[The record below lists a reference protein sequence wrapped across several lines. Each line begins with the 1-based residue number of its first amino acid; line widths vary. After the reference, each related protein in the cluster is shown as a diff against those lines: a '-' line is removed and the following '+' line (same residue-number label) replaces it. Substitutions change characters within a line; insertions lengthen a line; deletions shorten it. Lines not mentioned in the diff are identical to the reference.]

1 MASAK
6 SQPLPTLSL
15 SCLKLERN
23 NPRDTNCSDS
33 ESKNQNNLGTDNVEN
48 RMSYTW
54 GEVLDEK
61 PTKLKIVIH
70 RGEKKLKRTWN
81 LRPRTAVRKHFN
93 AIRGQSGISNPICN
107 ILETTKKQEKPKKF
121 LITLTWEEIEADFL
135 PKRRPKNVQNG
146 LELQLKPSVLV
157 VCRIW
162 LQAYGGMRL
171 IPVHMS
177 AKVQSLITE
186 GTVVYGY
193 VWKAQSIMNLSRISN
208 FMGVNC
214 GNLGDQGNAL

>member
-15 SCLKLERN
+15 LCLKLERN

-33 ESKNQNNLGTDNVEN
+33 ESKNQNNLGTDNVEKG
-48 RMSYTW
+48 MSYTW

-70 RGEKKLKRTWN
+70 RGEKKLTVTSEQGMGGEGQDQKELGQRTWN

-135 PKRRPKNVQNG
+135 AMTGSKPPRKPKRRPKNVQNVIDVR
-146 LELQLKPSVLV
+146 QSCNIITCP
-157 VCRIW
+157 
-162 LQAYGGMRL
+162 YDMMRL
-171 IPVHMS
+171 LLFRFAGS
-177 AKVQSLITE
+177 
-186 GTVVYGY
+186 
-193 VWKAQSIMNLSRISN
+193 
-208 FMGVNC
+208 
-214 GNLGDQGNAL
+214 

>member
-48 RMSYTW
+48 GMSYTW

-70 RGEKKLKRTWN
+70 RGEKKLKVASEQGMGGEGHDQKESGQRTWN

-135 PKRRPKNVQNG
+135 AMTGSKPPRKPKRRPKNVQNVIDNLAPG
-146 LELQLKPSVLV
+146 LWLHEVNPSSYE
-157 VCRIW
+157 CK
-162 LQAYGGMRL
+162 GSKS
-171 IPVHMS
+171 H
-177 AKVQSLITE
+177 
-186 GTVVYGY
+186 
-193 VWKAQSIMNLSRISN
+193 N
-208 FMGVNC
+208 
-214 GNLGDQGNAL
+214 